1 MTEKEL
7 REMIDVSEAIDFL
20 EAVIANIE
28 DHMAISIRVPF
39 DEKGLPLILRDAFK
53 EWVCS
58 QLKKYQE
65 IFDRTEVK
73 KP

>member
-7 REMIDVSEAIDFL
+7 SELIDVSKTIDFL
-20 EAVIANIE
+20 EMVIANIE
-28 DHMAISIRVPF
+28 AHKTISIRVPF
-39 DEKGLPLILRDAFK
+39 GEKNIPLILRDAFK
-53 EWVCS
+53 EWVCG

-65 IFDRTEVK
+65 IFNQTEVK

>member
-7 REMIDVSEAIDFL
+7 SELIDVSEAIDFL
-20 EAVIANIE
+20 ETVIANIE
-28 DHMAISIRVPF
+28 AHKAISIRVPF
-39 DEKGLPLILRDAFK
+39 DEKGLPLILRDEFK
-53 EWVCS
+53 EWVCG

>member
-7 REMIDVSEAIDFL
+7 SELIDVSEAINFL
-20 EAVIANIE
+20 ETVIANIE
-28 DHMAISIRVPF
+28 ADKAISVRVPF
-39 DEKGLPLILRDAFK
+39 EEKNLPLILSDAFK
-53 EWVCS
+53 EWVCG

-65 IFDRTEVK
+65 IFDQTEVK

>member
-7 REMIDVSEAIDFL
+7 SELIDITEVIDFL
-20 EAVIANIE
+20 ETVIANIE
-28 DHMAISIRVPF
+28 ADKSISIRVPF
-39 DEKGLPLILRDAFK
+39 AEKWLPLILRDAFK